1 MHNGRT
7 RTRNSSEAYIH
18 KIDRYQRHQQ
28 KMQNAP
34 ANPVLIRTKQFH
46 RVGRHRSVGN
56 GSRVYRQKLRRSEME
71 TKYKRG

>member
-1 MHNGRT
+1 MQNGRT

-18 KIDRYQRHQQ
+18 KIDRYQSHQQ

-34 ANPVLIRTKQFH
+34 ADPCPYGPNGSRMED
-46 RVGRHRSVGN
+46 RSVGN